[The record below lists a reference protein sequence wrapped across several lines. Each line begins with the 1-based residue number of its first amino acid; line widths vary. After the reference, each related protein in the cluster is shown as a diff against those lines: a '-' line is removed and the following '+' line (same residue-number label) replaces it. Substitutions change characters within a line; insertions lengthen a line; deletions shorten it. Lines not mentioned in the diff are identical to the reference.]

1 MPVENITEHYNKIL
15 DNASILEAADDALT
29 ETFFGEPWHW
39 SIGLLVTMVLI
50 YMKTEDLTVTSLPG
64 MVVLIALVYFGKV
77 TTVAMMPLA
86 FIGVLAFAAF
96 FYGIL
101 KESQRPG

>member
-1 MPVENITEHYNKIL
+1 MPVENITEHYNTLL
-15 DNASILEAADDALT
+15 DNASIIKAVDDALT
-29 ETFFGEPWHW
+29 DTFFGQPWHW

-64 MVVLIALVYFGKV
+64 MVVLITLVYFGKV
-77 TTVAMMPLA
+77 STAAMMPLA
-86 FIGVLAFAAF
+86 FIGVLAFGAF

-101 KESQRPG
+101 KERTR